1 MGFLLSKRSL
11 RLSCNEKSEMRYR
24 NDYHRDEM
32 HLMLETGSMEW
43 KCPCCSA
50 GGKLTWKLTQLQQ
63 RQEGILVVTRRASGL
78 AILPPA
84 PKLEYFLKPRR
95 TFPLFLESISESIPE
110 KHGGLFPS
118 SLPSGGRRKKAVVC
132 CDNCGLR

>member
-11 RLSCNEKSEMRYR
+11 RLSCNKKSEMRYC
-24 NDYHRDEM
+24 NDYHREEM
-32 HLMLETGSMEW
+32 HLVLETGSMKW

-50 GGKLTWKLTQLQQ
+50 RGKLTWKLTQLQQ
-63 RQEGILVVTRRASGL
+63 RQEGIRVVARRASDL

-84 PKLEYFLKPRR
+84 PKLECFLKPGR
-95 TFPLFLESISESIPE
+95 TFPLCLESISE